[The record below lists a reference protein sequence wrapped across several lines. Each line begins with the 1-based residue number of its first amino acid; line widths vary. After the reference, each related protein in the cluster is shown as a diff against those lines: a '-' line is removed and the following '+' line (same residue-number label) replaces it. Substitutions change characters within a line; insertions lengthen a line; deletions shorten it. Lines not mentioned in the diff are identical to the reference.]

1 MAFNL
6 NQIVVSGEY
15 QTKKE
20 PVVVNPTKVNSDQ
33 LNKIE
38 LEYLLSFL
46 KNADL
51 KGYQIEM
58 FYSLVVKL
66 QNQYV
71 LISK

>member
-6 NQIVVSGEY
+6 KQVVIAGESASL
-15 QTKKE
+15 TDTGK
-20 PVVVNPTKVNSDQ
+20 PTKQDELTKQ
-33 LNKIE
+33 E
-38 LEYLLSFL
+38 LEYLLGLL

-66 QNQYV
+66 QHQY
-71 LISK
+71 ISVNK

>member
-6 NQIVVSGEY
+6 KQVVIAGETSSLTDTGKAIK
-15 QTKKE
+15 QDELSK
-20 PVVVNPTKVNSDQ
+20 Q
-33 LNKIE
+33 E
-38 LEYLLSFL
+38 LEYLLNLL

-66 QNQYV
+66 QNQYIIV
-71 LISK
+71 NK

>member
-6 NQIVVSGEY
+6 KQVVIAGES
-15 QTKKE
+15 TSLTDTGK
-20 PVVVNPTKVNSDQ
+20 PVKQDELSK
-33 LNKIE
+33 LE
-38 LEYLLSFL
+38 LEYLLNLL

-71 LISK
+71 AVNK

>member
-6 NQIVVSGEY
+6 KQVVIAGEPASL
-15 QTKKE
+15 TDTGK
-20 PVVVNPTKVNSDQ
+20 PTKQDELTKQ
-33 LNKIE
+33 E
-38 LEYLLSFL
+38 LEYLLGLL

-66 QNQYV
+66 QNQYIV
-71 LISK
+71 VNK

>member
-6 NQIVVSGEY
+6 N
-15 QTKKE
+15 K
-20 PVVVNPTKVNSDQ
+20 VVVAGESTVLTETGKHTKQDDLTKQ
-33 LNKIE
+33 E
-38 LEYLLSFL
+38 LEYLLGLL

-66 QNQYV
+66 QNQY
-71 LISK
+71 ISVNK

>member
-6 NQIVVSGEY
+6 KQVVIAGEPASL
-15 QTKKE
+15 TDTGK
-20 PVVVNPTKVNSDQ
+20 PTKQDELTKQ
-33 LNKIE
+33 E
-38 LEYLLSFL
+38 LEYLLGLL

-66 QNQYV
+66 QNQYIIV
-71 LISK
+71 NK

>member
-6 NQIVVSGEY
+6 N
-15 QTKKE
+15 K
-20 PVVVNPTKVNSDQ
+20 VVVAGESTVLTETGKSIKQDDLTKQ
-33 LNKIE
+33 E
-38 LEYLLSFL
+38 LEYLLGLL

-66 QNQYV
+66 QNQY
-71 LISK
+71 ISVNK

>member
-6 NQIVVSGEY
+6 KQVVIAGEASSLTDTGKAIK
-15 QTKKE
+15 QDELSK
-20 PVVVNPTKVNSDQ
+20 Q
-33 LNKIE
+33 E
-38 LEYLLSFL
+38 LEYLLNLL

-66 QNQYV
+66 QNQYIIV
-71 LISK
+71 NK

>member
-6 NQIVVSGEY
+6 KQ
-15 QTKKE
+15 
-20 PVVVNPTKVNSDQ
+20 VVVAGEPTSLTETGKPTKQDELTKQ
-33 LNKIE
+33 E
-38 LEYLLSFL
+38 LEYLLGLL

-66 QNQYV
+66 QNQYIV
-71 LISK
+71 VNK

>member
-6 NQIVVSGEY
+6 N
-15 QTKKE
+15 K
-20 PVVVNPTKVNSDQ
+20 VVVAGESTVLTETGKPTKQDELTKQ
-33 LNKIE
+33 E
-38 LEYLLSFL
+38 LEYLLGLL

-71 LISK
+71 TVNK